1 MMKIVSWIILAI
13 IILIVLGLLYYLLVG
28 EILFHYVF
36 SKKTLNARLFKKNLD
51 QMIKEHKIDLCWW
64 DKVDFEKVKIKSFDN
79 LTLVGHYCNLNSL
92 KTVIIVHGF
101 GGSYRETQPYCK
113 LFYEKN
119 FNILA
124 VDNRAHGESEGNCV
138 GFGWLDR
145 KDIISWINYLN
156 EKTPNNKIVLF
167 GVSMG
172 GTAVCCVAGEEPPSN
187 VESIISDSAFARAD
201 KQIEFVMKKKKL
213 NFKLLRIHLFDYV
226 KRSQDFDVSQVDAVK
241 QVKKTQIPILFIH
254 GKDDDYV
261 PVEDAL
267 VLYNA
272 TPQNLKDKFIVENAK
287 HAMAYAVTGNLYEKK
302 ISDFLKSYTKI

>member
-1 MMKIVSWIILAI
+1 MRLAI
-13 IILIVLGLLYYLLVG
+13 LNIKPDHLDVHGTFLDYIECKKKLIQFTKKKLVLNLDDDISKRLINTKNCLY
-28 EILFHYVF
+28 F

-156 EKTPNNKIVLF
+156 EKTPNNKIVLLGNWRF
-167 GVSMG
+167 G
-172 GTAVCCVAGEEPPSN
+172 
-187 VESIISDSAFARAD
+187 
-201 KQIEFVMKKKKL
+201 
-213 NFKLLRIHLFDYV
+213 
-226 KRSQDFDVSQVDAVK
+226 
-241 QVKKTQIPILFIH
+241 
-254 GKDDDYV
+254 
-261 PVEDAL
+261 
-267 VLYNA
+267 
-272 TPQNLKDKFIVENAK
+272 
-287 HAMAYAVTGNLYEKK
+287 
-302 ISDFLKSYTKI
+302 